1 MLQVMKMMSIWTKC
15 HMRYLRRNHILHFM
29 FLLPFHST
37 ILKPDFDLPFTQTQ
51 CMCYFDPSSTS
62 QIPIKVKL
70 LLQFQRLVSSVWCP
84 LSFGFSKWIHS
95 IWMGKGRAREGGTE
109 RCKTWVTA
117 WMSGGRQE
125 KEGREPA
132 QNGVERRVSE
142 SEREGKR
149 GRENGARNRHLI
161 SKLR

>member
-95 IWMGKGRAREGGTE
+95 IWMGEGRARREE
-109 RCKTWVTA
+109 QKDAKHELLREWVA
-117 WMSGGRQE
+117 GRKE

-149 GRENGARNRHLI
+149 WGENGARNRI
-161 SKLR
+161 